1 MSSQDSEEDCPVSYQ
16 PLDKNIFKDTYPYIW
31 YPDEEGEDEPVPPR
45 FKQESKEALCKR
57 IIKLEIE
64 NDELRIDN
72 FTLRRKLEKEKGKP
86 ASSTTTSI
94 FTNNKE
100 GDIITWVWALPLATA
115 KLGGGAPVS
124 YHKHIS
130 YLYHFS

>member
-1 MSSQDSEEDCPVSYQ
+1 MSSQGSEEDCPVSYR

-31 YPDEEGEDEPVPPR
+31 YPDEEDEDEPVPPR

-72 FTLRRKLEKEKGKP
+72 SILRRKLEKEKGKP
-86 ASSTTTSI
+86 ASSTTPPSSPTK
-94 FTNNKE
+94 KE
-100 GDIITWVWALPLATA
+100 T
-115 KLGGGAPVS
+115 
-124 YHKHIS
+124 
-130 YLYHFS
+130 